1 MKTRETYDAVPWWSV
16 LLAVVPGVW
25 LALSRRTADEL
36 GLLLGIIGWAYLA
49 ILAIALPA
57 LWYRTRRFPVWA
69 LLPAGVLAWFA
80 LYLLATGIS
89 SLAAPFSPF
98 KALEVDIVLIQGLV
112 AAVLLIVLL
121 GGRRLPV
128 AVWGLIA
135 LLFAVNLLVILFV
148 IYPTRQL
155 PISDPIQLITVL
167 GGPVEGLM
175 LLAVGLLAVR
185 SHKVL
190 ALLVV
195 LGGYGYL
202 LSDTDYLFGYS
213 LRNWSG
219 LTPYLIAMVILYMV
233 VTPVGFM
240 RARSR
245 LSRALA
251 LFVPV
256 TAFAALRLVVPWLVV
271 GSSVRTW
278 PGDVLISVNLI
289 LVLATGW
296 LMYDH
301 LGTIQA
307 EVPVDEPL
315 LTPSTG

>member
-36 GLLLGIIGWAYLA
+36 DLLLGIIGWAYLA

-69 LLPAGVLAWFA
+69 LLPAGVLAWVA

-89 SLAAPFSPF
+89 SLVAPFSPF
-98 KALEVDIVLIQGLV
+98 KALEVDIVLLQGLV

-121 GGRRLPV
+121 RYRRLPV
-128 AVWGLIA
+128 AVWGLIG

-167 GGPVEGLM
+167 AGPVEGLM

-185 SHKVL
+185 PHKVL

-195 LGGYGYL
+195 LGGYSYM
-202 LSDTDYLFGYS
+202 LSDTDYLFSYS

-245 LSRALA
+245 PGRAVA

-256 TAFAALRLVVPWLVV
+256 AAFAALRLVVPSLVV

-278 PGDVLISVNLI
+278 PGDILISVNLM

-307 EVPVDEPL
+307 EAPVDEPL